1 MALAGSL
8 GRWFAVPI
16 GGFKK
21 TINPRGNGTN
31 DPFSYWIQSK
41 KKEGLPRPS
50 EVRRIPVPQG
60 QKGLLCIDLN
70 FFVGTNTIHRS
81 ALDPWTQPQHIR
93 LRTVA
98 PELSSTVQDLQALT
112 GLAP

>member
-1 MALAGSL
+1 VVLKRPSTQGEIARKILSL
-8 GRWFAVPI
+8 SR
-16 GGFKK
+16 
-21 TINPRGNGTN
+21 
-31 DPFSYWIQSK
+31 IQSK

-50 EVRRIPVPQG
+50 EVRRIPVPSG
-60 QKGLLCIDLN
+60 TKGLLCIDLN

-81 ALDPWTQPQHIR
+81 ALDPWTQLQHIR

-112 GLAP
+112 GLAL